1 MNRNQ
6 HQEELVELGIASVDT
21 KGALTG
27 MHDDEEDG
35 WRFGLALADD

>member
-1 MNRNQ
+1 MNREY
-6 HQEELVELGIASVDT
+6 HQSDLIELGVASVDT

-35 WRFGLALADD
+35 WRFGLALTDD